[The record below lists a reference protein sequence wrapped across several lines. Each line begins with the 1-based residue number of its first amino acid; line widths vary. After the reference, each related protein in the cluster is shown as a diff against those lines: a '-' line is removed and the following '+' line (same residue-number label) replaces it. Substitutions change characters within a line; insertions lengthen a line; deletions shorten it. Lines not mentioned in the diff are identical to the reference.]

1 MPLKDLT
8 SFIIPLLCHYS
19 KLNLYNT
26 LAISFQDVLGQ
37 LKNNQYAPVYFF
49 QGDEPFYIDRL
60 VKHIEENAIDAGLRD
75 FNQVVLY
82 GKDTDLPTVINHAKG
97 FPMMSE
103 RKVVI
108 IKEAQE
114 LAGLD
119 KEPGDKFL
127 SPYLDNPQPS
137 TILVFSY
144 KYKTL
149 DKRKKLA
156 KALAQKAVMFSATK
170 MYDNKLPAW
179 VDEFVKEKGKRIDQK
194 ALQLIVENIGNN
206 LTRIANEI
214 DKMLI
219 NIKDQ
224 DTISADDVYRNIGI
238 SKEYNVFE
246 LQKAIGFRNVL
257 KANQIINYFDSDPKS
272 NPIIPIIANIYTFFN
287 KLLLVHKSQDKSD
300 RGLASLLGVN
310 PFFVKDYTMA
320 AKNYPM
326 PKVMSNIRHL
336 KVADM
341 KSKGIDYPK
350 QTEGEIL
357 KELIFKL
364 LH

>member
-1 MPLKDLT
+1 MA
-8 SFIIPLLCHYS
+8 
-19 KLNLYNT
+19 NT
-26 LAISFQDVLGQ
+26 FHDILGQ
-37 LKNNQYAPVYFF
+37 LRKNQYAPVYFF

-60 VKHIEENAIDAGLRD
+60 VKHIEENAIDSGLRD

-82 GKDTDLPTVINHAKG
+82 GKDTDLPTVLNHAKG

-108 IKEAQE
+108 VKEAQE
-114 LAGLD
+114 LTGID
-119 KEPGDKFL
+119 KEIGDKL
-127 SPYLDNPQPS
+127 LGAYLENPQPS

-144 KYKTL
+144 KYKKL
-149 DKRKKLA
+149 DKRKKIA
-156 KALAQKAVMFSATK
+156 KAIDAKAVMFTSDK

-179 VDEFVKEKGKRIDQK
+179 VDEFVKEKGKKIDQK

-206 LTRIANEI
+206 LTRISNEI
-214 DKMLI
+214 DKLLI
-219 NIKDQ
+219 NIGAEDVI
-224 DTISADDVYRNIGI
+224 TADHVYKNIGI

-246 LQKAIGFRNVL
+246 LQKALGYKNVL
-257 KANQIINYFDSDPKS
+257 KANQIINYFDSDPRS
-272 NPIIPIIANIYTFFN
+272 NPIIPIIANIFTFYN
-287 KLLLVHKSQDKSD
+287 KLLLVHKSPDKSD

-320 AKNYPM
+320 SRNYSL
-326 PKVMSNIRHL
+326 PKVMANIKHL

-357 KELIFKL
+357 KELVFNL